1 MIHVGVGHSHD
12 LSTAEAAERA
22 TRMAM
27 GNAGIAKADIA
38 IVFATINYQTE
49 YEQLYQAVHANSS
62 CEELIGCSGMSVLTS
77 AGEFEEEPTLAVMVL
92 RGEQLSAVSFT
103 AQGTASE
110 VGEQI
115 QESIQT
121 ELRDDS
127 LLVIFP
133 DVRAVNPAE
142 LVEHIGSDGASIL
155 LSVLPFQV
163 TQPAH
168 RCTTGKA
175 RKQRKVVLRGSLLTG
190 DFSTEIGVAQ
200 GCQPIGKPR
209 EVTKADGR
217 VIFEVDGEPALE
229 NFKGALQLLTQDDI
243 RRSGGTVFVGIA
255 MDGTNK
261 NPTRGDFLI
270 RNLVGI
276 NEQYA
281 AIAISEEVKEGQL
294 VQFHLRNPLAAA
306 EEIQV
311 IIAQLAE
318 KPGNSS
324 LRLDSTLTVWGVA
337 RDFMERRI
345 TTSVLSKK
353 SFRGY
358 LLSGSLEIRSSH
370 QSADVTSHTRILAC
384 LYFVARRTYAARSE
398 VLLIRGI

>member
-12 LSTAEAAERA
+12 LSAAEAAERA

-49 YEQLYQAVHANSS
+49 YEQLYQAVLTNSS
-62 CEELIGCSGMSVLTS
+62 CEELIGCTGMSVLTS
-77 AGEFEEEPTLAVMVL
+77 AGEFEEEPTIAVMVL

-103 AQGTASE
+103 AQGAASE

-121 ELRDDS
+121 ELRDGS

-133 DVRAVNPAE
+133 DIRAVNPAE
-142 LVEHIGSDGASIL
+142 LVAHIGGDGATFPVVGAAVSGDAAGA
-155 LSVLPFQV
+155 QMYHWQGRQA
-163 TQPAH
+163 TEGGA
-168 RCTTGKA
+168 TG
-175 RKQRKVVLRGSLLTG
+175 LLLTG
-190 DFSTEIGVAQ
+190 NFSAEIGVAQ
-200 GCQPIGKPR
+200 GCQPVGKPR
-209 EVTKADGR
+209 EVTKADGH
-217 VIFEVDGEPALE
+217 VIFELDGEPALE
-229 NFKGALQLLTQDDI
+229 NFKGALQLLTQEDI

-255 MDGTNK
+255 MDDTNK

-276 NEQYA
+276 NEQHA
-281 AIAISEEVKEGQL
+281 AIAISEEVKAGQL

-311 IIAQLAE
+311 IVAKLAE
-318 KPGNSS
+318 KTRDQSPAFGLYFNCLGRGKGLYGTANHDISVIQEKFPGLPVIGFFGNSEFAPIGGRNFAHAYTGVFV
-324 LRLDSTLTVWGVA
+324 LCTVN
-337 RDFMERRI
+337 
-345 TTSVLSKK
+345 
-353 SFRGY
+353 
-358 LLSGSLEIRSSH
+358 
-370 QSADVTSHTRILAC
+370 
-384 LYFVARRTYAARSE
+384 
-398 VLLIRGI
+398 

>member
-27 GNAGIAKADIA
+27 SNAGIAKADIA
-38 IVFATINYQTE
+38 IVFATINYQAE
-49 YEQLYQAVHANSS
+49 YEQLSQAVLANAS
-62 CEELIGCSGMSVLTS
+62 CEELIGCTGMSILTS
-77 AGEFEEEPTLAVMVL
+77 AGEFEEEPAIAVMVL

-121 ELRDDS
+121 ELRDGS
-127 LLVIFP
+127 LLMIFP
-133 DVRAVNPAE
+133 DIRAVNPAE
-142 LVEHIGSDGASIL
+142 LVAHIGSDGAA
-155 LSVLPFQV
+155 LPVVGAAVSGDATGAQMYHWRG
-163 TQPAH
+163 TQA
-168 RCTTGKA
+168 TEGGATG
-175 RKQRKVVLRGSLLTG
+175 LLLTG
-190 DFSTEIGVAQ
+190 NFSTEIGVAQ

-217 VIFEVDGEPALE
+217 VIFELDGEPALE
-229 NFKGALQLLTQDDI
+229 NFKGTLQLLTQEDI

-255 MDGTNK
+255 MDDTNE

-276 NEQYA
+276 NEQHA

-318 KPGNSS
+318 KTRAQTPAFGLYFNCLGRGKGLYGTANHDISVIRDNFPGLPVIGFFGNSEFAPIGGRNFAHAYTGVFV
-324 LRLDSTLTVWGVA
+324 LCTVN
-337 RDFMERRI
+337 
-345 TTSVLSKK
+345 
-353 SFRGY
+353 
-358 LLSGSLEIRSSH
+358 
-370 QSADVTSHTRILAC
+370 
-384 LYFVARRTYAARSE
+384 
-398 VLLIRGI
+398 

>member
-12 LSTAEAAERA
+12 LSTAEAAEHA
-22 TRMAM
+22 TRLAMA
-27 GNAGIAKADIA
+27 NAGIAKADIA

-62 CEELIGCSGMSVLTS
+62 CEELVGCTGMSVLTS

-92 RGEQLSAVSFT
+92 RGEHLSAVSFT

-110 VGEQI
+110 VSEQI
-115 QESIQT
+115 QDSIQT
-121 ELRDDS
+121 QLRDGS

-133 DVRAVNPAE
+133 DIRAVNPAE
-142 LVEHIGSDGASIL
+142 LIKHIGSDGAA
-155 LSVLPFQV
+155 LPVVGAAVSGDGTGAQMYHWQG
-163 TQPAH
+163 TQAAE
-168 RCTTGKA
+168 GGVA
-175 RKQRKVVLRGSLLTG
+175 GLLLTG
-190 DFSTEIGVAQ
+190 NFSTEIGVAQ

-209 EVTKADGR
+209 EVTKVDGR
-217 VIFEVDGEPALE
+217 VIFELDGEPALE
-229 NFKGALQLLTQDDI
+229 NFKGVLQLLTQDDI

-255 MDGTNK
+255 MDDTNE

-276 NEQYA
+276 NEQHA

-306 EEIQV
+306 EEIQI

-318 KPGNSS
+318 KTREQPPAFGLYFNCLGRGKGLYGAANHDISVIQEKFPGLPVIGFFGNSEFAPIGG
-324 LRLDSTLTVWGVA
+324 RNFAHAYTGV
-337 RDFMERRI
+337 F
-345 TTSVLSKK
+345 VLC
-353 SFRGY
+353 
-358 LLSGSLEIRSSH
+358 
-370 QSADVTSHTRILAC
+370 SAN
-384 LYFVARRTYAARSE
+384 
-398 VLLIRGI
+398 

>member
-12 LSTAEAAERA
+12 LSTAGAAERA
-22 TRMAM
+22 TRTAM

-38 IVFATINYQTE
+38 IVFATINYQTD

-62 CEELIGCSGMSVLTS
+62 CEELIGCTGMSVLTS
-77 AGEFEEEPTLAVMVL
+77 AGEFEEEPALAVMVL

-133 DVRAVNPAE
+133 DIRAVNPAE
-142 LVEHIGSDGASIL
+142 LVKHISSGGATIPVVGAAVSGDATGAEMYHW
-155 LSVLPFQV
+155 QGTQATEGGV
-163 TQPAH
+163 T
-168 RCTTGKA
+168 G
-175 RKQRKVVLRGSLLTG
+175 LLLTG
-190 DFSTEIGVAQ
+190 NFSTEIGVAQ
-200 GCQPIGKPR
+200 GCQPIGNPR
-209 EVTKADGR
+209 EVTKADGH
-217 VIFEVDGEPALE
+217 VIFELDGEPALE
-229 NFKGALQLLTQDDI
+229 NFKGALQLLTEEDI

-255 MDGTNK
+255 MDDTNR

-276 NEQYA
+276 NEQHA

-318 KPGNSS
+318 KIREQPPAFGLYFNCLGRGKGLYGTANHDMSIIQEKFPGLPVIGFFGNSEFAPIGG
-324 LRLDSTLTVWGVA
+324 RNFAHTYTGV
-337 RDFMERRI
+337 F
-345 TTSVLSKK
+345 VLC
-353 SFRGY
+353 
-358 LLSGSLEIRSSH
+358 
-370 QSADVTSHTRILAC
+370 SAN
-384 LYFVARRTYAARSE
+384 
-398 VLLIRGI
+398 

>member
-1 MIHVGVGHSHD
+1 MIHVGVGHSQD

-49 YEQLYQAVHANSS
+49 YELLYQAVLANSS
-62 CEELIGCSGMSVLTS
+62 CEELIGCTGMSILTS
-77 AGEFEEEPTLAVMVL
+77 AGEFEEEPAIAVMVL

-103 AQGTASE
+103 AQGTAPE
-110 VGEQI
+110 VGERI
-115 QESIQT
+115 QESIQA
-121 ELRDDS
+121 ELGEGS

-133 DVRAVNPAE
+133 DIRALNPAE
-142 LVEHIGSDGASIL
+142 LVEHIGSDGAT
-155 LSVLPFQV
+155 LPVVGAAVSGDATGAQMSHWQGTQATEGGV
-163 TQPAH
+163 T
-168 RCTTGKA
+168 G
-175 RKQRKVVLRGSLLTG
+175 LLLTG
-190 DFSTEIGVAQ
+190 NFSTEIGVAQ

-209 EVTKADGR
+209 EVTKVDGR
-217 VIFEVDGEPALE
+217 VIFELDGEPALE
-229 NFKGALQLLTQDDI
+229 NFKRTLQLLTQEDI

-255 MDGTNK
+255 MDDTNE

-276 NEQYA
+276 NEEHA

-318 KPGNSS
+318 KTREQAPAFGLYFNCLGRGKGLYGAANHDIGVIQEKFPGLPVIGFFGNSEFAPIGGRNFAHAYTGVFV
-324 LRLDSTLTVWGVA
+324 LCTVN
-337 RDFMERRI
+337 
-345 TTSVLSKK
+345 
-353 SFRGY
+353 
-358 LLSGSLEIRSSH
+358 
-370 QSADVTSHTRILAC
+370 
-384 LYFVARRTYAARSE
+384 
-398 VLLIRGI
+398 

>member
-49 YEQLYQAVHANSS
+49 YEQLYQAVLANSS
-62 CEELIGCSGMSVLTS
+62 CEELIGCTGMSILTS
-77 AGEFEEEPTLAVMVL
+77 AGEFEEEPAIAVMVL

-103 AQGTASE
+103 AQGTVSE
-110 VGEQI
+110 VGERI

-121 ELRDDS
+121 EQDDGS

-133 DVRAVNPAE
+133 DIRALNPAE
-142 LVEHIGSDGASIL
+142 LVEHIGSDGA
-155 LSVLPFQV
+155 VLPVVGAAVSGDATGAQMYHWQGAQATEGGV
-163 TQPAH
+163 T
-168 RCTTGKA
+168 G
-175 RKQRKVVLRGSLLTG
+175 LLLTG
-190 DFSTEIGVAQ
+190 NFSTEIGVAQ

-209 EVTKADGR
+209 EVTKVDGR
-217 VIFEVDGEPALE
+217 VIFELDGEPALE
-229 NFKGALQLLTQDDI
+229 SFKGTLQLLTQEDI

-255 MDGTNK
+255 MDDTNK
-261 NPTRGDFLI
+261 DPTRGDFLI

-276 NEQYA
+276 NEEHA
-281 AIAISEEVKEGQL
+281 AIAVSEEVKEGQL

-318 KPGNSS
+318 KTGEQPPAFGLYFNCLGRGKGLYGAANHDISVIQEKFPGLPVIGFFGNSEFAPIGGRNFAHAYTGVFV
-324 LRLDSTLTVWGVA
+324 LCTVN
-337 RDFMERRI
+337 
-345 TTSVLSKK
+345 
-353 SFRGY
+353 
-358 LLSGSLEIRSSH
+358 
-370 QSADVTSHTRILAC
+370 
-384 LYFVARRTYAARSE
+384 
-398 VLLIRGI
+398 

>member
-12 LSTAEAAERA
+12 LSTAEAAEHA
-22 TRMAM
+22 TRLAM

-62 CEELIGCSGMSVLTS
+62 CEELVGCTGMSVLTS

-92 RGEQLSAVSFT
+92 RGERLSAVSFT
-103 AQGTASE
+103 AKGTESE
-110 VGEQI
+110 VGKQI

-121 ELRDDS
+121 ELREGS

-133 DVRAVNPAE
+133 DIRAVNPAE
-142 LVEHIGSDGASIL
+142 LIKHIGSDGASLPVVGAAVSGDGTGAEMYHWQGTKATEGGVAGLL
-155 LSVLPFQV
+155 LS
-163 TQPAH
+163 
-168 RCTTGKA
+168 GN
-175 RKQRKVVLRGSLLTG
+175 
-190 DFSTEIGVAQ
+190 FSTEIGVAQ

-217 VIFEVDGEPALE
+217 VIFELDGEPALE

-255 MDGTNK
+255 MDHTNE

-276 NEQYA
+276 NEQHA

-294 VQFHLRNPLAAA
+294 IQFHLRNPLAAT

-318 KPGNSS
+318 KTREQPPAFGLYFNCLGRGKGLYGAANHDISVIQEKFPGLPVIGFFGNSEFAPIGG
-324 LRLDSTLTVWGVA
+324 RNFAHAYTGV
-337 RDFMERRI
+337 F
-345 TTSVLSKK
+345 VLCSAN
-353 SFRGY
+353 Y
-358 LLSGSLEIRSSH
+358 SGT
-370 QSADVTSHTRILAC
+370 QN
-384 LYFVARRTYAARSE
+384 
-398 VLLIRGI
+398 